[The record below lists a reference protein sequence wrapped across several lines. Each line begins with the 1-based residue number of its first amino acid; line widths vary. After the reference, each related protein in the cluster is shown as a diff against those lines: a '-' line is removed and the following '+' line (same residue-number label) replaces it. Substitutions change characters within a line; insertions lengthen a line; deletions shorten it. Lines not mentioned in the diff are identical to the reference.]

1 MIYLKDYISKENVHF
16 MTQTAKSD
24 VLSELIECQKNN
36 LKIHNYDLFRKSV
49 LDREKILSTG
59 IGNEVAVPHVKLAEI
74 DDFFISVGIHKEG
87 LDWESIDDK
96 PVHLIFLIGGKE
108 DQEFYLRLLSKL
120 VLIIKNENIRKNLL
134 ECENADEV
142 VSIFSSY

>member
-1 MIYLKDYISKENVHF
+1 MIYLKNYISKENVQF
-16 MTQTAKSD
+16 ITQSTKSEALLEM
-24 VLSELIECQKNN
+24 VECQKPNP
-36 LKIHNYDLFRKSV
+36 KIHDFDLFKNSV

-74 DDFFISVGIHKEG
+74 DDFFISIGIHKEG
-87 LDWESIDDK
+87 LDWEAIDDK

-120 VLIIKNENIRKNLL
+120 VLIIKNENVRKKLM
-134 ECENADEV
+134 ECSNAEEV
-142 VSIFSSY
+142 VNIFNNY